1 MAEKAPVT
9 AAIRAL
15 RAAGVDFSEHLYPY
29 VEHGGTK
36 TSSEALGVP
45 EHQVIKTLVMET
57 AERKPL
63 IVLMHG
69 DKKVS
74 TRELARQLGER
85 GVTPCSPE
93 VAQKHTGYL
102 VGGTSPFGLR
112 RAMPVYV
119 ERSILALERI
129 LLNGGK
135 RGFLVALAP
144 ETLVRTLDAK
154 AVDVAIDP

>member
-57 AERKPL
+57 A
-63 IVLMHG
+63 
-69 DKKVS
+69 
-74 TRELARQLGER
+74 
-85 GVTPCSPE
+85 
-93 VAQKHTGYL
+93 
-102 VGGTSPFGLR
+102 
-112 RAMPVYV
+112 
-119 ERSILALERI
+119 
-129 LLNGGK
+129 
-135 RGFLVALAP
+135 
-144 ETLVRTLDAK
+144 
-154 AVDVAIDP
+154 

>member
-1 MAEKAPVT
+1 MADKTPVT
-9 AAIRAL
+9 AAVRAL
-15 RAAGVDFSEHLYPY
+15 RAAGVPFTEHLYPY

-36 TSSEALGVP
+36 ASSDALGVP
-45 EHQVIKTLVMET
+45 EHEVVKTLVMET

-74 TRELARQLGER
+74 TRELARQIGER
-85 GVTPCSPE
+85 GVTPCDPE

-102 VGGTSPFGLR
+102 VGGTSPFGVR

-119 ERSILALERI
+119 ERSILGLERI

-144 ETLVRTLDAK
+144 EVLVRTLGARP
-154 AVDVAIDP
+154 VDVAIDP

>member
-1 MAEKAPVT
+1 
-9 AAIRAL
+9 
-15 RAAGVDFSEHLYPY
+15 
-29 VEHGGTK
+29 
-36 TSSEALGVP
+36 
-45 EHQVIKTLVMET
+45 
-57 AERKPL
+57 
-63 IVLMHG
+63 MHG

-144 ETLVRTLDAK
+144 ETLLRTLDAK